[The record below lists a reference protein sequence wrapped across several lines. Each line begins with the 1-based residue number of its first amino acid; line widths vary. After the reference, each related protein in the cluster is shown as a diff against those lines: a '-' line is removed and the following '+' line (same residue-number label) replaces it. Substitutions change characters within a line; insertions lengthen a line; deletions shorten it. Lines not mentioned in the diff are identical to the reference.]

1 MADDVK
7 RGGGWKRGEFVLWSD
22 VFGTP
27 LLAGIVWLGL
37 LVITVLIAAPLVARS
52 GLAMPELGR
61 RFAVM
66 GRQPWFAQLVTASS
80 DLVLLFF
87 LWRIA
92 RRVADGALV
101 ARFRAVRASVI
112 LLAGLGGVLLAA
124 ATMIALVQLYQHGIF
139 KPSNS
144 PQDRMFS
151 PGPAFQLPLVA
162 VTVALIAPFVEEF
175 FFRGV
180 VLSWLAR
187 KITLVPAAFVSA
199 AVFALLHFRY
209 LSQPGPQG
217 WMLTGL
223 IGIVGLINATL
234 AIRTRSLWPPFA
246 FHAAYNGTLT
256 GVAMAPFLFAQH

>member
-1 MADDVK
+1 MADETE
-7 RGGGWKRGEFVLWSD
+7 RGGGWKRGEFVLWTD
-22 VFGTP
+22 VFATP

-37 LVITVLIAAPLVARS
+37 LVIAIMIAAPLVLRA
-52 GLAMPELGR
+52 GIPMPEMTRRLG
-61 RFAVM
+61 VM
-66 GRQPWFAQLVTASS
+66 GRQPWFAQLITATT

-101 ARFRAVRASVI
+101 ARFRAARASVV
-112 LLAGLGGVLLAA
+112 LLAGLGGLLLAV
-124 ATMIALVQLYQHGIF
+124 ATMIALVQLYRHGIF
-139 KPSNS
+139 KPSHS
-144 PQDRMFS
+144 PQDRMFG
-151 PGPAFQLPLVA
+151 PGPAFRLPLVA
-162 VTVALIAPFVEEF
+162 ATVALIAPFVEEF
-175 FFRGV
+175 FFRGI

-209 LSQPGPQG
+209 LSQPGAQG

-223 IGIVGLINATL
+223 IATVGLVNATL

-246 FHAAYNGTLT
+246 FHAAYNAALT
-256 GVAMAPFLFAQH
+256 GVAMAPLLFAQH